1 MSNKNSIVK
10 TTIRIVI
17 LAIMISSSI
26 IMVYTPFTTR
36 NWTVG
41 VNTYEYETFFFG
53 HWNFYNNT
61 ELVSIGGSDLLDN
74 FQILSP
80 ILIIIGLVLSV
91 ILVPTLGFFLGYDE
105 RYRGNIKRIL
115 GIFIVL
121 VGIIGFIGVMLQL
134 SFFNYLKILNAD
146 TRIGAGFIFSTILFV
161 IITLVGLLF
170 VILPKRD
177 ERLDTS

>member
-10 TTIRIVI
+10 IIIRIVI
-17 LAIMISSSI
+17 LAIMLSCSI

-41 VNTYEYETFFFG
+41 VNTYEYEASFFG

-61 ELVSIGGSDLLDN
+61 EIVSTGGSDTLDN
-74 FQILSP
+74 FQMLSP

-91 ILVPTLGFFLGYDE
+91 ILVPTLGFFIGSEE

-115 GIFIVL
+115 GIFIAL
-121 VGIIGFIGVMLQL
+121 IGIIGFLGVMLYL
-134 SFFNYLKILNAD
+134 PFINYLKSLNVD
-146 TRIGAGFIFSTILFV
+146 TKIGAGFIFSTILFV
-161 IITLVGLLF
+161 LITLFGLVF
-170 VILPKRD
+170 VVLPNRN
-177 ERLDTS
+177 ERVTSS

>member
-10 TTIRIVI
+10 TTIRIAI
-17 LAIMISSSI
+17 LAIMLSCSV

-41 VNTYEYETFFFG
+41 VDTYEYETFFFG
-53 HWNFYNNT
+53 KWNFYNNT
-61 ELVSIGGSDLLDN
+61 EMVSTGGSDTLDS

-80 ILIIIGLVLSV
+80 ILIIAGLVLSV

-105 RYRGNIKRIL
+105 RNRGNTQRIL
-115 GIFIVL
+115 GIFIAI

-134 SFFNYLKILNAD
+134 SFINYLKILNID
-146 TRIGAGFIFSTILFV
+146 TKIGAGFIFSMILFV
-161 IITLVGLLF
+161 LITLFGLVF
-170 VILPKRD
+170 AILPKRN
-177 ERLDTS
+177 EQLDS